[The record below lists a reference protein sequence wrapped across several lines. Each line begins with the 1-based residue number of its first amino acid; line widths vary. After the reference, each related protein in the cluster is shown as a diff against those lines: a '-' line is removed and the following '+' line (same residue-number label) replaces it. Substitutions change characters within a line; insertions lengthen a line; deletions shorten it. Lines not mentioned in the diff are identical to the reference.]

1 MQPLHLA
8 PRVPL
13 VELGPGPLG
22 VQAAVLVC
30 VEQAVEVEAR
40 SPLVFRLQDRLGV
53 VQPDPPDVLCQRAI
67 GASQGFRRG
76 FQSPVGRLYLP
87 YQRVVVRRPSSPGTP
102 ASASVST
109 SHTLSGSRV
118 PRWVMWPQAS

>member
-1 MQPLHLA
+1 M
-8 PRVPL
+8 L
-13 VELGPGPLG
+13 VG
-22 VQAAVLVC
+22 

-40 SPLVFRLQDRLGV
+40 RPLVFRLQDSFGV
-53 VQPDPPDVLCQRAI
+53 VQPDPSDVLGKLAV
-67 GASQGFRRG
+67 GARQGFGRG
-76 FQSPVGRLYLP
+76 AQPPVGSVYLL
-87 YQRVVVRRPSSPGTP
+87 YQRVVVRRPSSPGPP